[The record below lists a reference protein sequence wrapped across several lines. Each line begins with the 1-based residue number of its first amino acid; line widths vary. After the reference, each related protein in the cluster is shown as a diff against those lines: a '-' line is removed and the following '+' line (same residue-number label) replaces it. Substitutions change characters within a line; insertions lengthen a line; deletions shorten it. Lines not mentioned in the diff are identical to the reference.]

1 MRFQTTILPPVA
13 AVIIAIAAT
22 VSGRQVKA
30 QGTPGV
36 SSQALAQ
43 ISALN
48 ADKASR
54 TPVQRKISSR
64 LLYAARIARGEAIAQ
79 GVPTLQINLPDV
91 NDRGAVIDVRAVV
104 SQPLLDELVRLGAE
118 LLDVSAR
125 YENIRL
131 RVPLAQIEAI
141 ASLPQVVFVQPKQEA
156 KTSRISAPL
165 RSAGTTTAGDSIRTL
180 HERKQSD
187 RAALIASVKSALN
200 QDGPI
205 TNIGSR
211 ISEGDAKHRADA
223 ARAIFGTSGSGVK
236 VGVLSDGVNG
246 LATAQASG
254 DLGPVTVLPGQAGSG
269 AEGTAML
276 EIIHDIAPNA
286 QLFFATGI
294 GSMAS
299 FAQNIR
305 DLRTAGCHIIVDD
318 IGYFVETP
326 FQDGQLGASQTN
338 GGIVIQAV
346 KDVTAS
352 GALFFSAAGN
362 DGNKN
367 DGTSG
372 TWEGDFINAGG
383 NLHNFGGQNFDVVTS
398 PGSGYP
404 IALFWSDPLGASS
417 NDYDL
422 YRFNSTGTTMLDL
435 STDVQNGTQDPFE
448 MMNSGSVGDL
458 IVIAKF
464 SGASRFLHLAT
475 NGARLS
481 ISTAG
486 ETHGH
491 AATSAPNSFG
501 VAATSAQVSGLN
513 PFNPGHVVET
523 FSSDGPRRIF
533 FQASGAAITPGNFTS
548 TGGQILLKPDVTA
561 ADRVSVTGAG
571 GFPSVFAGTSAAAP
585 HAAAIAALVL
595 SKNLVLTA
603 AQVRTA
609 LLASVID
616 IEAPG
621 VDRDS
626 GAGILMADTAVALV
640 PGPPPSITMHPADQI
655 IRLGQTATFTIAAT
669 GATSHQWQT
678 SSNGGASWTN
688 LSNAPPFGGVLTPT
702 LTITNVGLGFNGTLY
717 RCVASNAYGSATS
730 QAALLR
736 LLIAPNRTDFD
747 KDGKVDL
754 AVFRPSSSTWYI
766 KQSSSGYSTF
776 ATYQW
781 GLSTDVP
788 VPGDYD
794 GDAKPDI
801 AVYRP
806 SSGTWYVLL
815 SSTTYTTFIAEQ
827 WGLST
832 DIPLTGDYDG
842 DGKCDLGLYRP
853 SAGLWYIKLS
863 STNYATFKMMQWGLA
878 TDQPVPGDYDGDA
891 IADVAIYRPSSGS
904 WYVLLSSTNYT
915 TFIVRQWGLSTDVT
929 ATADFDGDGKTD
941 LGVFRPSNGTWY
953 VMLSGNNYTTVLIT
967 QWGANGDIVVP
978 GDYDNDNRADF
989 AVFRPSSGTW
999 YVLLS
1004 ASSYSTF
1011 IVQQWG
1017 LGTDTPL
1024 RP

>member
-1 MRFQTTILPPVA
+1 MRSMRTPILFPA
-13 AVIIAIAAT
+13 IAVVIAIAVT
-22 VSGRQVKA
+22 RSGRHVIA
-30 QGTPGV
+30 QQTPGV
-36 SSQALAQ
+36 SSQVLGQ
-43 ISALN
+43 ISALS

-79 GVPTLQINLPDV
+79 GVPILQINLPDV
-91 NDRGAVIDVRAVV
+91 NNLGTVIDVRAQV
-104 SQPLLDELVRLGAE
+104 SEPLLDELVRLGAE

-141 ASLPQVVFVQPKQEA
+141 ASLPQVVFMQPKQEA
-156 KTSRISAPL
+156 KTSRISSPL
-165 RSAGTTTAGDSIRTL
+165 RSAGTAAAGDSIRTL
-180 HERKQSD
+180 RERKRSE
-187 RAALIASVKSALN
+187 RAALIASVKSAFN
-200 QDGPI
+200 QNGAI
-205 TNIGSR
+205 TNVGSQN
-211 ISEGDAKHRADA
+211 SEGDAKHRADA
-223 ARAIFGTSGSGVK
+223 ARAMFGTSGSGVK
-236 VGVLSDGVNG
+236 IGLLSDGVNG
-246 LATAQASG
+246 LIASQASG

-286 QLFFATGI
+286 QLFFATAF

-305 DLRTAGCHIIVDD
+305 DLRTAGCNIIVDD
-318 IGYFVETP
+318 VGYFAETP
-326 FQDGQLGASQTN
+326 FQDGQLGTSLTN

-346 KDVTAS
+346 KDVAAAGT
-352 GALFFSAAGN
+352 LYFSAAGN
-362 DGNKN
+362 EGNKN

-372 TWEGDFINAGG
+372 TWEGDFIDGG
-383 NLHNFGGQNFDVVTS
+383 NNLHNFGGQNFDVLIS
-398 PGSGYP
+398 PGAGYP
-404 IALFWSDPLGASS
+404 IALFWADPLGASS

-422 YRFNSTGTTMLDL
+422 YRLNSTGTTILDF
-435 STDVQNGTQDPFE
+435 SENVQNGTQDPWE
-448 MMNSGSVGDL
+448 IVSGGSAGDR
-458 IVIAKF
+458 IVIVKF
-464 SGASRFLHLAT
+464 SGASRFMHVAT

-501 VAATSAQVSGLN
+501 VAATSAQLNGLN

-548 TGGQILLKPDVTA
+548 TGGQILQKPDLTA

-585 HAAAIAALVL
+585 HAAAIAALIM
-595 SKNLVLTA
+595 SKNPALTT

-609 LLASVID
+609 LLASAID

-626 GAGILMADTAVALV
+626 GVGIVMADTAVALV
-640 PGPPPSITMHPADQI
+640 PGPPPSITMHPANQTV
-655 IRLGQTATFTIAAT
+655 RVGQTATFTIAAS
-669 GATSHQWQT
+669 GATTYQWQA
-678 SSNGGASWTN
+678 SSNGGASFTN
-688 LSNAPPFGGVLTPT
+688 LPNAPPFGGVLTPT
-702 LTITNVGLGFNGTLY
+702 LTITNVGLGFNGILY
-717 RCVASNAYGSATS
+717 RCVASNPYGSATS

-747 KDGKVDL
+747 KDGKADL
-754 AVFRPSSSTWYI
+754 AVFRPSSSIWYI
-766 KQSSSGYSTF
+766 NPSSGGYT
-776 ATYQW
+776 TYQW
-781 GLSTDVP
+781 GLSTDIP

-794 GDAKPDI
+794 GDGRPDI

-806 SSGTWYVLL
+806 ATGTWYVLL

-842 DGKCDLGLYRP
+842 DGKCDLALFRP
-853 SAGLWYIKLS
+853 SAGIWYIKLS
-863 STNYATFKMMQWGLA
+863 STNFATFKMIQWGLA
-878 TDQPVPGDYDGDA
+878 TDQPVTGDYDGDG

-904 WYVLLSSTNYT
+904 WYALLSSTNYT
-915 TFIVRQWGLSTDVT
+915 DFTVRQWGLSTDVT

-941 LGVFRPSNGTWY
+941 FGVFRPSNGTWY
-953 VMLSGNNYTTVLIT
+953 VLLSGSNYTTFLII
-967 QWGANGDIVVP
+967 QWGANGDILVP
-978 GDYDNDNRADF
+978 GDYDGDNRADL
-989 AVFRPSSGTW
+989 AVFRPSTGTW

-1004 ASSYSTF
+1004 GTNYSAF
-1011 IVQQWG
+1011 MAQQWG